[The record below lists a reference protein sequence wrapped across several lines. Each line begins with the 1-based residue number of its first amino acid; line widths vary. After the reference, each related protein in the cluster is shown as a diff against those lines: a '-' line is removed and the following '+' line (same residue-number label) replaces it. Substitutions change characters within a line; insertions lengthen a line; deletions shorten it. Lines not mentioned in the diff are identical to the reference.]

1 MFTRKLLTTNY
12 LLHTNKMNL
21 TDVKKGVLVL
31 YNDLPHEVMW
41 SQFMRMQQR
50 KPVMQTKMRNL
61 VTGRVVEYSFK
72 AGETIQEAEVNKQK
86 AQYLYADTSGAHF
99 MNTETFETIDIP
111 KDLSEDKVGYLKEG
125 EEVMLRYFDEKP
137 ISIELPVK
145 VELKV
150 KDTPPGLRGDTSSG
164 GNKPA
169 TLETGLVVNVQLF
182 VKEGDVIRINTE

>member
-1 MFTRKLLTTNY
+1 
-12 LLHTNKMNL
+12 MNL

-31 YNDLPHEVMW
+31 YNDQPHEVMW

-169 TLETGLVVNVQLF
+169 TLETGLVVNVPLF
-182 VKEGDVIRINTE
+182 VKEGDVIRINTESGQYTERVT